1 MSLLAEDGRIRLK
14 QWKVS
19 ERVELEAEQTDL
31 FANGGEIVN
40 RRNSQIA
47 RESVSRSR
55 RSVEERRELENYLSE
70 AWQRAMRLTEAL
82 YAHAP
87 AGGQIQPSQR
97 GSGRGRA
104 PRPSCLACI

>member
-31 FANGGEIVN
+31 FASEGGVAVVNN

-55 RSVEERRELENYLSE
+55 RSLDEQRELENYLSE
-70 AWQRAMRLTEAL
+70 AWQRATRLTEAL
-82 YAHAP
+82 YTNAAAWTLGNGP
-87 AGGQIQPSQR
+87 KLPLQR
-97 GSGRGRA
+97 TR
-104 PRPSCLACI
+104 